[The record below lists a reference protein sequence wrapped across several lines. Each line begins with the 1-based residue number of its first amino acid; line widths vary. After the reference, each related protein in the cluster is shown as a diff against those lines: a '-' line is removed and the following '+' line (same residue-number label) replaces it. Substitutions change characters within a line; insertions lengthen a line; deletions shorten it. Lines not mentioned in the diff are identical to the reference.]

1 MGDLFAARLLTAALL
16 LTGSVLI
23 SGSASAENAELEKC
37 TCDPQREGVP
47 NNSAWVKNA
56 TACWSTE
63 DRGRQWC
70 DITVQS
76 LQDGGAH
83 GAVVGTLFQY
93 QDDGA
98 ALAGVFQDQFQE
110 FAAAYARGEHAVP
123 IEMGRAAAALPSLLK
138 ENQSHISECVTA
150 FRDTSFGK
158 GGFQTEADGFRCS
171 VGDASGWLRIEFQV
185 GDFWLAYM
193 LAPNV

>member
-1 MGDLFAARLLTAALL
+1 MGALLAARRLTAALL

-47 NNSAWVKNA
+47 NNGAWVKNA

-93 QDDGA
+93 QNDGA

-123 IEMGRAAAALPSLLK
+123 IDMGLATIALPSLLK
-138 ENQSHISECVTA
+138 ENQGRISECINA
-150 FRDTSFGK
+150 FRDASFGK
-158 GGFQTEADGFRCS
+158 GGFQTEAVSFRCS
-171 VGDASGWLRIEFQV
+171 VGETSGWLRIEFQV

-193 LAPNV
+193 LAPNG